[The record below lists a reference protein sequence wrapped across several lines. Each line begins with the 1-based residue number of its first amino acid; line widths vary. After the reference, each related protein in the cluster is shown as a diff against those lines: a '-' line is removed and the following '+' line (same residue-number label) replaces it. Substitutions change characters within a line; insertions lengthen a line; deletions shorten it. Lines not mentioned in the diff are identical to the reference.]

1 MTIYQKTALAA
12 LLATIFLIFVG
23 AIVRVT
29 GSGLGCPDW
38 PTCWGE
44 LIPPTSLEQVDF
56 DRLDIA
62 KFQKRDPGI
71 TKETLSAEFNPVHV
85 WIEFINRLVSLPVG
99 LFTLGTF
106 LFSFQFLRKRPSVF
120 IASISALV
128 LVLTNAVMGAIVVRS
143 GLKPGVITLHMA
155 LAMTLLCVL
164 VYAIYRGGDRRPQ
177 VNLNGSGS
185 IRTLLIVLFFAC
197 IGEGVMGSQVR
208 ELTDELALK
217 FKDIPRNVWHET
229 LEQKPIYLIHRS
241 FSWVIFVLGAMTF
254 FKTRKATGDLGQLCL
269 RTVCGIILAQMVLGI
284 LMSHVSVHPI
294 VQVLHIG
301 LSSILVVALFW
312 LLIASRSAEIE
323 NPKEINQTN

>member
-1 MTIYQKTALAA
+1 MTVYQKTALAA
-12 LLATIFLIFVG
+12 LLATVFLIFVG

-62 KFQKRDPGI
+62 KFQKRDPEI
-71 TKETLSAEFNPVHV
+71 TKATLSAEFNPVHV

-99 LFTLGTF
+99 LFTLATF
-106 LFSFQFLRKRPSVF
+106 LFSFQFLRKSPSVF
-120 IASISALV
+120 VASFSALV
-128 LVLTNAVMGAIVVRS
+128 LVLANAVLGAIVVRS

-164 VYAIYRGGDRRPQ
+164 VYAVYRGGDRRPQ
-177 VNLNGSGS
+177 VNLNGTASVR
-185 IRTLLIVLFFAC
+185 ILLVVLFFAC

-217 FKDIPRNVWHET
+217 FKDVPRNVWHET

-254 FKTRKATGDLGQLCL
+254 FKTRKATGDLAQFCL
-269 RTVCGIILAQMVLGI
+269 KTVCGIILAQMVLGI
-284 LMSHVSVHPI
+284 LMSHVSVHPV

-301 LSSILVVALFW
+301 LSSILVVTLFW
-312 LLIASRSAEIE
+312 LLIAGRSAGIE
-323 NPKEINQTN
+323 NPKKINQTN

>member
-1 MTIYQKTALAA
+1 M
-12 LLATIFLIFVG
+12 ATIFLIFVG

-62 KFQKRDPGI
+62 KFQKRDPEI
-71 TKETLSAEFNPVHV
+71 TKATLSAEFNPVHV

-99 LFTLGTF
+99 LFTLATF
-106 LFSFQFLRKRPSVF
+106 LFSFQFLRKSPSVF
-120 IASISALV
+120 VASFSALV
-128 LVLTNAVMGAIVVRS
+128 LVLANAVLGAIVVRS

-164 VYAIYRGGDRRPQ
+164 VYAVYRGGDRRPQ
-177 VNLNGSGS
+177 VNLNGTASVR
-185 IRTLLIVLFFAC
+185 ILLVVLFFAC

-217 FKDIPRNVWHET
+217 FKDVPRNVWHET

-284 LMSHVSVHPI
+284 LMSHVSVHPV

-301 LSSILVVALFW
+301 LSSILVVTLFW
-312 LLIASRSAEIE
+312 LLIAGRSAGIE
-323 NPKEINQTN
+323 NPKKINQTN

>member
-56 DRLDIA
+56 DRLDIS

-99 LFTLGTF
+99 LFTLATF
-106 LFSFQFLRKRPSVF
+106 LFSFQFLRKTPSVF
-120 IASISALV
+120 IASFFALV

-197 IGEGVMGSQVR
+197 VGEGVMGSQVR

-217 FKDIPRNVWHET
+217 FKNIPRNVWHET

-241 FSWVIFVLGAMTF
+241 VSWVIFVLGAMTF

-269 RTVCGIILAQMVLGI
+269 KTVCSIILAQMTLGI

-312 LLIASRSAEIE
+312 LLIASRSAGIE
-323 NPKEINQTN
+323 NSKEINQTN